1 MASQLAS
8 GDLVSD
14 RYASALYDLAAEK
27 KLVDAVLGDLTS
39 LKNILNDNKELSL
52 VIKSPLI
59 TSNDKLNIFQKL
71 LKKINANQ
79 LTNTFIKVIEKNK
92 RFSNLASIITQF
104 ININSQKRGDVL
116 ADVTSADELTDDQ
129 KNKITNQLKS
139 ILGDKLSLS
148 FDVDNS
154 IMGGLIVKVGSKMI
168 DTSLANKINKLKIAM
183 KGA

>member
-27 KLVDAVLGDLTS
+27 KLVDPVVEDLS
-39 LKNILNDNKELSL
+39 NLKNILKDNKELSL
-52 VIKSPLI
+52 VVKSPLI
-59 TSNDKLNIFQKL
+59 TSTDKLNIFESL
-71 LKKINANQ
+71 LKKINANE
-79 LTNTFIKVIEKNK
+79 LTSTFLKVIQKNK

-104 ININSQKRGDVL
+104 MNINSQKRGDVL
-116 ADVTSADELTDDQ
+116 ADITSADELNDDQ
-129 KNKITNQLKS
+129 KNNITNQLKS

-148 FDVDNS
+148 FDVDKN